1 MKLFL
6 KRSATPFARPLPDT
20 VSFSLLLMGLLLVFT
35 GLNNQAAARQLNFT
49 IIHTSDEHSSLL
61 PAPLGDYL
69 ANEPSPARGGFARLS
84 TLVKQIRSDVG
95 TETVLLLSS
104 GDFSGGTPFAWLG
117 LSGNSIELELM
128 KEIGYNATV
137 LGNHEFDY
145 GPDSLVQRLNSPAPP
160 LLSSNLVIPEGH
172 PLQNTGIRRNLLLT
186 TNLGI
191 KIGIFALLGK
201 GAHRLSPTAKP
212 LDFSDQHAA
221 ARREIAALQ
230 ASGAAVIIALTHSGY
245 YEDVELAEKVSNIDL
260 ILGGHDHLAFDKPV
274 TVGKTIIMHS
284 GSYLRTAGRLDLCL
298 DSSSRHLRLRNHAL
312 GAPFLYSLDSNI
324 AENKTIGVICNQML
338 VELNAAIASYSDGL
352 LTNMITPIAR
362 SSRPLIKHQA
372 ICETSVGNF
381 IADAMRLEAAKVTG
395 RHVDFAIHANG
406 IIRGDIHPSTLAS
419 TSGAISLYDL
429 VTTCCLGSGADGRP
443 GYPLVSF
450 YVTGAEMLNLLEV
463 ATLLPILWSDVY
475 FLQFS
480 GLRYWYDAN
489 RAIWFNIPFVNK
501 PLPAYRSILRAERYT
516 GDGVQHTENFAPIS
530 RDQRLYHVTTT
541 HYMASYLP
549 MAGRKLPRL
558 KIVFKNSDGKPL
570 ELDETI
576 IRHNN
581 GEFKLWEAV
590 VRYAAGFATDSSG
603 LPVIPDYYQ
612 EHGGRIIPAKGQSL
626 WLWPGI
632 MALTATGLLLFH
644 RCWKS
649 LHLPSAEPPD
659 TIQ

>member
-1 MKLFL
+1 MHCTFL
-6 KRSATPFARPLPDT
+6 LT
-20 VSFSLLLMGLLLVFT
+20 LLACLLA
-35 GLNNQAAARQLNFT
+35 GLNNTADAAKLNFT
-49 IIHTSDEHSSLL
+49 IIHTSDEHSSLM

-69 ANEPSPARGGFARLS
+69 PGTPSPATGGFARLS
-84 TLVKQIRSDVG
+84 TLVGQIRSNAG
-95 TETVLLLSS
+95 SEPVLLLSS

-117 LSGNSIELELM
+117 LSGNSVELELM
-128 KEIGYNATV
+128 KQVGYAATV

-160 LLSSNLVIPEGH
+160 LLSSNIVIPDGH
-172 PLQNTGIRRNLLLT
+172 PLQKAPIRRNLLVT
-186 TNLGI
+186 TSCGI

-230 ASGAAVIIALTHSGY
+230 ASGATVIIALTHSGY

-274 TVGKTIIMHS
+274 KVGKTIIMHS

-298 DSSSRHLRLRNHAL
+298 DSGNGKLELRNEAS
-312 GAPFLYSLDSNI
+312 GAPFLYSLDSAI
-324 AENKTIGVICNQML
+324 AENKTIGVICNQKL

-352 LTNMITPIAR
+352 LNDMLAPIAR

-372 ICETSVGNF
+372 LCETSVGNF

-516 GDGVQHTENFAPIS
+516 GDGVQHTDNFAPIS

-590 VRYAAGFATDSSG
+590 VCYASGFATDSSG
-603 LPVIPDYYQ
+603 LPVIPDQYQ
-612 EHGGRIIPAKGQSL
+612 KHGERIIPANGPSL

-632 MALTATGLLLFH
+632 MALTAAGGLLLFY
-644 RCWKS
+644 RRRKS
-649 LHLPSAEPPD
+649 LHLPPTQPPE
-659 TIQ
+659 TI